1 MSGASIG
8 RIWEPNRSSSQ
19 ACIAL
24 SCDNF
29 PNASNSSLLI
39 PHCLAIRSA
48 PSNCDVS
55 SYFSQYPLLT
65 GLPTSASPLG
75 TVAPIGTPLINSTP
89 QPTAASTT
97 PPATRA
103 YARFVACC
111 DEPHCASTVVAATS
125 SGKPEVSHALRVTFI
140 VCIPTWPTHPPTTC
154 PTSAGSTPLLL
165 NNSDWTEPSKS
176 IECMAD
182 SPPLRFPRGVLTA
195 STITTSRI

>member
-1 MSGASIG
+1 MGPVSINTGSDPTRHESIIVAIGLTPSSSAFSLVMRRTAPAPSEICEDVPAVWTPSGIFVRSPANASIVVSLRPSSRETVCVESAGCPSSPISGASIG

-24 SCDNF
+24 SCESF
-29 PNASNSSLLI
+29 PNASSSSLLM

-65 GLPTSASPLG
+65 GLPTSASPRG

-89 QPTAASTT
+89 QPTATSTT

-103 YARFVACC
+103 YARFVAC
-111 DEPHCASTVVAATS
+111 
-125 SGKPEVSHALRVTFI
+125 
-140 VCIPTWPTHPPTTC
+140 
-154 PTSAGSTPLLL
+154 
-165 NNSDWTEPSKS
+165 
-176 IECMAD
+176 
-182 SPPLRFPRGVLTA
+182 
-195 STITTSRI
+195 